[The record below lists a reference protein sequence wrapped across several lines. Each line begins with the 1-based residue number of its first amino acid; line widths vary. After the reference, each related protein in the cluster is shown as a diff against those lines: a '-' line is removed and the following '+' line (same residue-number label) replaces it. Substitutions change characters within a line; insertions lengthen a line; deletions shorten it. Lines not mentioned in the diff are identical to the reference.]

1 MSKKANP
8 MAIGVFVV
16 VAMTI
21 ALGAIVTL
29 GSGKLFKQ
37 TETYVMYFESS
48 LSGLDVGAPVELQGV
63 RIGEV
68 SAIKLV
74 YDNETGS
81 TIIPVYVEIDGSR
94 WERSA
99 DETTNDDISAHIERG
114 LRAQLQSQSMVTGK
128 LKIMLVTVSDA
139 PVRLVG
145 GDPTVDEIPTI
156 LNMTEALKNTL
167 DDLPLADI
175 VSNVNKTLEEIA
187 DVMGSRETKDALEAM
202 RKTMANTEQ
211 ISASVRDL
219 LEEDA
224 PFRVELETA
233 MMQLTEA
240 IKALRVLTEQIEQQ
254 PEAIIWGK

>member
-8 MAIGVFVV
+8 TVIGVFVV
-16 VAMTI
+16 AALAIAVA
-21 ALGAIVTL
+21 AIVTL

-37 TETYVMYFESS
+37 TETFVMYFESS

-63 RIGEV
+63 RVGEV

-74 YDNETGS
+74 YDTESGS
-81 TIIPVYVEIDGSR
+81 SIIPVYVEIDGSR

-99 DETTNDDISAHIERG
+99 DPTSNEDISVHIERG

-128 LKIMLVTVSDA
+128 LKIMLVVVPDA

-156 LNMTEALKNTL
+156 LNITDALINTL
-167 DDLPLADI
+167 DSLPLADI
-175 VSNVNKTLEEIA
+175 VSNVNTTLEEIA
-187 DVMGSRETKDALEAM
+187 DVMGSRETKDALEAL
-202 RKTMANTEQ
+202 RKTMANTEE

-219 LEEDA
+219 LDESA

-233 MMQLTEA
+233 AAELTEA
-240 IKALRVLTEQIEQQ
+240 VKALRLLTEQIDRH
-254 PEAIIWGK
+254 PESLIWGK